1 MQGADDNFRNP
12 RRIPLGLLCVLMS
25 GILHAGGAWLLLSLP
40 RTEQNSAPR
49 QEARSRALQ
58 VIRAARENTQPAE
71 AVEAAEPL
79 PVVKTD
85 ADREQ
90 ERPETPDFQ
99 GNRDARAEGETD
111 GPQRRS
117 DEPVPTMAGEEKEEL
132 NTMDRERQD
141 GPIEHDG
148 LNRPQP
154 AEPPAPEA
162 APGQPDAPIT
172 PQPDTGREPT
182 PPQQEEFTPSAQP
195 IPEQR
200 DGDMNLRSEEEQQPE
215 QASTQQ
221 AAPAPGAP
229 DSAGEAPTP
238 PRPVVNR
245 SIYDPTLA
253 PHAQPGFRTTER
265 RSRRAGQF
273 VVGRHASVNVA
284 ATPEGRYQEL
294 IYRHIAHRWYA
305 ACDTHRGDIIPGTI
319 IVAFRLNK
327 RGGVENMNLVSRRGA
342 SVIQQSFTFGAIRRA
357 DLPPMPAEVQRTLI
371 GEQMELIFTFNFD

>member
-12 RRIPLGLLCVLMS
+12 RRVPLGALCVLMS
-25 GILHAGGAWLLLSLP
+25 GILHAGGAWLLLPPP
-40 RTEQNSAPR
+40 RAEGETPTR
-49 QEARSRALQ
+49 QETRSRALQ
-58 VIRAARENTQPAE
+58 VIRAVHENPQLTEEEKAP
-71 AVEAAEPL
+71 EPL

-148 LNRPQP
+148 PNQPQP
-154 AEPPAPEA
+154 AAPPIPESS
-162 APGQPDAPIT
+162 PGQPDAPLT
-172 PQPDTGREPT
+172 PQPETGTEPAAA
-182 PPQQEEFTPSAQP
+182 QQEESTPSTLP
-195 IPEQR
+195 ISEQQ
-200 DGDMNLRSEEEQQPE
+200 DGDMNLHPAEEEQPE
-215 QASTQQ
+215 
-221 AAPAPGAP
+221 APAPQPAPQAPGEP
-229 DSAGEAPTP
+229 DSAGEAPIP
-238 PRPVVNR
+238 SRQVVARP
-245 SIYDPTLA
+245 IYDPSLA

-294 IYRHIAHRWYA
+294 VYRHIAHRWYA

-327 RGGVENMNLVSRRGA
+327 RGGVENMNLVNRRGA